1 MLFKSKLIVI
11 LSFFLSIYQVN
22 LYAQNKVV
30 VTLKG
35 LKSGDT
41 ALLRI
46 QKSGEEFKFK
56 FVGGTGSD
64 IIHTFDTLSNGKWAL
79 SVDAKTY
86 IFPTAAVIQLNNN
99 SFASTIQLTKVPVDS
114 NFNYQWRDDSS
125 FVGHAQQAYINDKVE
140 IVVLGKAEKVPDD
153 FNSINALNE
162 YGFLF
167 SDEESKWTSEESYRL
182 YQTLKKFNFQKFREN
197 EIVRVKSKWILTD
210 KYVDRDIDFKTVN
223 GVDVITISRAAF
235 TYATPQVVTV
245 DGVKGK
251 FFSKRLFTSLVYY
264 YTDKGTK
271 TDKIAELAK
280 TRYGFEFLAP
290 SAFLKNLMGETET
303 NFQEFTS
310 DEKIVILSMFE
321 EFPDAMQRQAEL
333 KYMVRRVNGQSH
345 PVYPTAPAIAWVTN
359 SNIEWMESAFKSQDI
374 TYMQRLVLHEKAHFL
389 WEHTFDKT
397 TQDDWATLGGWY
409 KDPTSGS
416 GWSTNNT
423 TEFVSAY
430 AHLKNPNEDMAESIA
445 FFITNPEA
453 FRSRSLKKFEFV
465 RDRIMKGT
473 RYISVIRPDL
483 TFKVYNLFPDYNYPG
498 KIKRTKLE
506 VVGAPNEDKIVKF
519 EIELTIMNK
528 AFDGAQQAQCRF
540 ISSIGTI
547 KDMWLIKQNE
557 NGSILRGEFTLSKF
571 AKSGYWLI
579 PQINIWDAVGNQR
592 LENNSTYGIKC
603 FVNNP
608 LEDVTAPLYVQ
619 KSLTMDSVS
628 VKLIDFTGSLAV
640 DRCGP
645 CADTITPS
653 NAIKINFKI
662 DEKNKINP
670 DGRAYAR
677 VYLPSFD
684 STDKYNIKPYSFD
697 VQINGKGIL
706 NDFTDSVKTA
716 QFYFPVPDYYPS
728 GFYSVNYLSM
738 MDQALNVRQTF
749 FDKDTANKNLFMS
762 PTFVNQRSL
771 RDSIYIKTKYPDLK
785 PPVLDL
791 NDIQIKATPTN
802 PTSPNGETL
811 FEMWLWIKDES
822 DFVGRASGFANG
834 SYTLRDPQGL
844 EYNYSMLQTV
854 ESINSFYSIKPDSS
868 IYGYKRYYFK
878 TLLPVGSPP
887 GLWGVSAIT
896 IFDRAQNK
904 KYYSFVEYVRFDVEQ
919 SKVLQ
924 VTPFVEIL
932 GKRVNSKNVDSVAVK
947 IGCKSCMN
955 QNYRIRMY
963 SSMGG
968 SSVVSEGKMTKDTIT
983 VSNLNLKGVNDGVLF
998 ATVFMLDSTRA
1009 LIGTGKATYTKD
1021 ATVPTNY
1028 NLTPNRSLLGKSNL
1042 DSFIVAIKS
1051 VEINS
1056 SNQVV
1061 LKQISINPGST
1072 GQIGDSIV
1080 LNSIRSMYTA
1090 NLPVINSTSPTGSGN
1105 QYNVGFEG
1113 GMPSALMNVGFY
1125 DSTLRIPKSVFDKL
1139 ADGTIEI
1146 KLISTDSLG
1155 NSGLSVSQFIY
1166 KDSKA
1171 PVLSIVN
1178 DSLVGLKKYVKLV
1191 SDEFISNTPT
1201 VSDFVVSNGVLNTIT
1216 KLNSKSFGL
1225 LITKNCNDTL
1235 SIQLNNS
1242 VLKDSVGNT
1251 STVFNVKVA
1260 DIVRPAIPLI
1270 VSSKG
1275 TAICAGDSTVL
1286 TASSTSGTF
1295 AWSNNGVVI
1304 ANATSKTYAALSAG
1318 NYRIVNTDTKGCS
1331 SESSGFTVGVNPL
1344 PAKPVISWSGVQ
1356 FSTTATGVNYQWLLN
1371 GALVAGATASTHK
1384 PLNTGDF
1391 RLRVTD
1397 PNGCINVSDSFK
1409 LVVTAL
1415 ANLITTPSSNI
1426 ATVYPNP
1433 ASNKVVLEFA
1443 TLPTI
1448 NLNFQLV
1455 SPSGKVL
1462 SSIVGRNK
1470 VNVIDVSDVQSG
1482 NYFIRVIG
1490 KKYDQVKKVLIQ
1502 K

>member
-86 IFPTAAVIQLNNN
+86 IFPTASVIELNNN
-99 SFASTIQLTKVPVDS
+99 SFASTVQLTKAPVDS
-114 NFNYQWRDDSS
+114 NFVYQWQDDSS

-153 FNSINALNE
+153 FNAINALNE

-167 SDEESKWTSEESYRL
+167 SDEESKWTSEDSYRL
-182 YQTLKKFNFQKFREN
+182 YQTLKKFNFQKFGERDS
-197 EIVRVKSKWILTD
+197 VRVKSKWILTN
-210 KYVDRDIDFKTVN
+210 KFIDRDIDFKTVS

-235 TYATPQVVTV
+235 TYATPQTVIV

-264 YTDKGTK
+264 YTDKGTNK
-271 TDKIAELAK
+271 DKIAEIAK
-280 TRYGFEFLAP
+280 TRYGFEFLLP

-310 DEKIVILSMFE
+310 DEKIIILSMFE

-333 KYMVRRVNGQSH
+333 KYMVRRVNGQLH
-345 PVYPTAPAIAWVTN
+345 PLYPSAPAIAWVTN
-359 SNIEWMESAFKSQDI
+359 NNIEWMEGAFKSQDI

-389 WEHTFDKT
+389 WKHTFDKT
-397 TQDDWATLGGWY
+397 TQDDWATLGGW
-409 KDPTSGS
+409 KLDPTASS

-430 AHLKNPNEDMAESIA
+430 AHLKNPDEDMAESIA

-506 VVGAPNEDKIVKF
+506 VIGAPNEDKIVKL

-528 AFDGAQQAQCRF
+528 AFDGAEWASCRF
-540 ISSIGTI
+540 TSSIGTI
-547 KDMWLIKQNE
+547 KDMGLRPVNAEK
-557 NGSILRGEFTLSKF
+557 SILRGEMTLSKF
-571 AKSGYWLI
+571 AKSGYWII
-579 PQINIWDAVGNQR
+579 PQMTIGDLQGNMR
-592 LENNSTYGIKC
+592 LENNSTYGVKC

-608 LEDVTAPLYVQ
+608 LEDVTAPLYIQ

-640 DRCGP
+640 DRCGS

-653 NAIKINFKI
+653 NAIKIKFKI

-670 DGRAYAR
+670 DGRVTAS
-677 VYLPSFD
+677 VYLPTFD
-684 STDKYNIKPYSFD
+684 STDKYNIQPYSFET
-697 VQINGKGIL
+697 QINGNGIS
-706 NDFTDSVKTA
+706 NDFTDSIKTA

-728 GFYSVNYLSM
+728 GFYSVSSISM
-738 MDQALNVRQTF
+738 TDLALNTRQVL
-749 FDKDTANKNLFMS
+749 FDKDTANQNYFA
-762 PTFVNQRSL
+762 PPNFINQRAL
-771 RDSIYIKTKYPDLK
+771 RDSIYVRTKYPDLK

-802 PTSPNGETL
+802 PVSPNGETL
-811 FEMWLWIKDES
+811 FEMWLWVKDES
-822 DFVGRASGFANG
+822 DFVGKASGFAHG
-834 SYTLRDPQGL
+834 YYVLRDPQGL
-844 EYNYSMLQTV
+844 ETHVSMQRDLG
-854 ESINSFYSIKPDSS
+854 NLFYSIKPDSS

-887 GLWGVSAIT
+887 GLWGVSAIGL
-896 IFDRAQNK
+896 IDHARNR

-924 VTPFVEIL
+924 VTPYVEIL
-932 GKRVNSKNVDSVAVK
+932 GKRVNSKNVDSVSVK
-947 IGCKSCMN
+947 IGCKSCIN
-955 QNYRIRMY
+955 QNYRLRMY

-968 SSVVSEGKMTKDTIT
+968 TSVVSEGKMTKDTIT
-983 VSNLNLKGVNDGVLF
+983 VSNLNLKGVNDGVLY
-998 ATVFMLDSTRA
+998 ATVFMLDSTKA

-1056 SNQVV
+1056 SNLVV
-1061 LKQISINPGST
+1061 LKQTTINPGST

-1080 LNSIRSMYTA
+1080 LNSIRNIYTA
-1090 NLPVINSTSPTGSGN
+1090 NLPVINSTSQNGSGN
-1105 QYNVGFEG
+1105 HYNVEFEG
-1113 GMPSALMNVGFY
+1113 GMPTALMNTGFY
-1125 DSTLRIPKSVFDKL
+1125 DSTLKIPKSIFDKL

-1166 KDSKA
+1166 KDTKA
-1171 PVLSIVN
+1171 PTLSIVN

-1201 VSDFVVSNGVLNTIT
+1201 VSDFVVSNGVINTVT

-1260 DIVRPAIPLI
+1260 DIVKPAIPLI
-1270 VSSKG
+1270 TSSKG
-1275 TAICAGDSTVL
+1275 AAICAGDSSVL

-1295 AWSNNGVVI
+1295 AWSNNGVAI
-1304 ANATSKTYAALSAG
+1304 ANATAKTYAALGAG
-1318 NYRIVNTDTKGCS
+1318 NYKIVNTDSKGCA
-1331 SESSGFTVGVNPL
+1331 SESSVFTVTVNPL

-1356 FSTTATGVNYQWLLN
+1356 FATTATGVNYQWLLN
-1371 GALVAGATASTHK
+1371 GTAISGATTSTHK

-1391 RLRVTD
+1391 KLRVTD

-1409 LVVTAL
+1409 LVVTAIG
-1415 ANLITTPSSNI
+1415 NVVTTPASNI

-1433 ASNKVVLEFA
+1433 ATNRVVLEFA

-1462 SSIVGRNK
+1462 SSTIGRNK

>member
-86 IFPTAAVIQLNNN
+86 IFPTAAIIQLNNN
-99 SFASTIQLTKVPVDS
+99 SFESTVQLTKSPVDS
-114 NFNYQWRDDSS
+114 NFNYQWQDDSS
-125 FVGHAQQAYINDKVE
+125 YVGHAQQAYLNDKVE

-153 FNSINALNE
+153 FNAINALNE

-167 SDEESKWTSEESYRL
+167 SDEESKWTSEDSYRL
-182 YQTLKKFNFQKFREN
+182 YQTLKKFNYQKFGERES
-197 EIVRVKSKWILTD
+197 VRVKAKWILTD
-210 KYVDRDIDFKTVN
+210 KYIDRDIDFKTVS
-223 GVDVITISRAAF
+223 GIDVITISRAAF
-235 TYATPQVVTV
+235 TYATPQTVTV

-251 FFSKRLFTSLVYY
+251 FFSKRLFTSIVYY
-264 YTDKGTK
+264 YTDKGANK
-271 TDKIAELAK
+271 DKIAELAK
-280 TRYGFEFLAP
+280 TRYGFEFLVP

-333 KYMVRRVNGQSH
+333 KYMVRRVNGQLH
-345 PVYPTAPAIAWVTN
+345 PLYPLAPAIAWVTN
-359 SNIEWMESAFKSQDI
+359 SNIEWMEGAFKSQDI

-389 WEHTFDKT
+389 WEHTFDKS
-397 TQDDWATLGGWY
+397 TQDDWATLGGWS
-409 KDPTSGS
+409 KDPAALS
-416 GWSTNNT
+416 GWSTSNT

-483 TFKVYNLFPDYNYPG
+483 TFQVYNLFPDYNYPG

-506 VVGAPNEDKIVKF
+506 VVGAPNEDKIVKL

-528 AFDGAQQAQCRF
+528 AFDGADWASCRF
-540 ISSIGTI
+540 SSSIGTI
-547 KDMWLIKQNE
+547 KDMFLRPVNSQK
-557 NGSILRGEFTLSKF
+557 SILRGEITLSKF
-571 AKSGYWLI
+571 AKSGYWII
-579 PQINIWDAVGNQR
+579 PQMTIGDLQGNMR
-592 LENNSTYGIKC
+592 LENNSTYGVKC

-608 LEDVTAPLYVQ
+608 LEDVTAPLYIQ

-628 VKLIDFTGSLAV
+628 VKLVDFTGSLAV
-640 DRCGP
+640 DRCGS

-653 NAIKINFKI
+653 NAIKIKFKI

-670 DGRAYAR
+670 DGRVTAK

-684 STDKYNIKPYSFD
+684 STDKYNMQPYSFET
-697 VQINGKGIL
+697 QINGNGIS
-706 NDFTDSVKTA
+706 NDYTDSIKTA
-716 QFYFPVPDYYPS
+716 QFYFPVPEYYPS
-728 GFYSVNYLSM
+728 GYYAVSSILM
-738 MDQALNVRQTF
+738 TDLALNTRQVL
-749 FDKDTANKNLFMS
+749 FDTDTANQNYFAP
-762 PTFVNQRSL
+762 PTFINQRAL
-771 RDSIYIKTKYPDLK
+771 RDSIYIRTKYPDLK
-785 PPVLDL
+785 PPLLDL

-822 DFVGRASGFANG
+822 DFKGKASGFANG
-834 SYTLRDPQGL
+834 YYVLRDPQGL
-844 EYNYSMLQTV
+844 ETHVAMQRDLGNTYYD
-854 ESINSFYSIKPDSS
+854 IKPDSS

-887 GLWGVSAIT
+887 GLWGVSAIGLN
-896 IFDRAQNK
+896 DHAQNK

-924 VTPFVEIL
+924 VTPYVEIL
-932 GKRVNSKNVDSVAVK
+932 GKKVNSKNVDSVTVK
-947 IGCKSCMN
+947 IGCKSCID

-968 SSVVSEGKMTKDTIT
+968 SSVVSEGKMIKDTIT
-983 VSNLNLKGVNDGVLF
+983 VSNLNLKGVNDGILY

-1021 ATVPTNY
+1021 ATLPTNY
-1028 NLTPNRSLLGKSNL
+1028 NINPNKSLLGKSNL

-1056 SNQVV
+1056 SNLVV
-1061 LKQISINPGST
+1061 LKQTTINPGST
-1072 GQIGDSIV
+1072 GQIGDSVVI
-1080 LNSIRSMYTA
+1080 NSIRNIYTA
-1090 NLPVINSTSPTGSGN
+1090 NLPIINSTSQNGSGN
-1105 QYNVGFEG
+1105 QFNLEFGE
-1113 GMPSALMNVGFY
+1113 GMPSALMNTGFY
-1125 DSTLRIPKSVFDKL
+1125 DSTLSIPKSVFDKL

-1166 KDSKA
+1166 KDTKA
-1171 PVLSIVN
+1171 PILSIVN

-1201 VSDFVVSNGVLNTIT
+1201 VSDFVVSNGVINTVT

-1251 STVFNVKVA
+1251 SAVFNVKVA
-1260 DIVRPAIPLI
+1260 DIVKPAIPLI
-1270 VSSKG
+1270 TSSKG
-1275 TAICAGDSTVL
+1275 FTICAGDSTVL

-1295 AWSNNGVVI
+1295 AWSNNGVAI
-1304 ANATSKTYAALSAG
+1304 ASATAKTYAALNAG
-1318 NYRIVNTDTKGCS
+1318 TYKIVNTDTKGCS
-1331 SESSGFTVGVNPL
+1331 NESIGFTVGVNPL

-1371 GALVAGATASTHK
+1371 GTAISGATASTHK
-1384 PLNTGDF
+1384 PSNTGDF
-1391 RLRVTD
+1391 KLRITD
-1397 PNGCINVSDSFK
+1397 PNGCVNVSDSFK

-1415 ANLITTPSSNI
+1415 ANLVTTPASNI

-1433 ASNKVVLEFA
+1433 ASDKVVLEFA

-1455 SPSGKVL
+1455 TPSGKVL
-1462 SSIVGRNK
+1462 SSTTGRNK
-1470 VNVIDVSDVQSG
+1470 VNIIDVSDIQSG
-1482 NYFIRVIG
+1482 SYFIKVIG

>member
-1 MLFKSKLIVI
+1 MLFKSNLIVV
-11 LSFFLSIYQVN
+11 LSFILSIYQAN
-22 LYAQNKVV
+22 LNAQNRVV

-56 FVGGTGSD
+56 YVGGTGSD

-86 IFPTAAVIQLNNN
+86 VFPTAAIIQLNNN
-99 SFASTIQLTKVPVDS
+99 SFESTVQLTKAPVDS
-114 NFNYQWRDDSS
+114 NFNYQWQDDSS
-125 FVGHAQQAYINDKVE
+125 YVGHAQQAYINDKVE

-153 FNSINALNE
+153 FNAINALNE

-167 SDEESKWTSEESYRL
+167 SDEESKWTSEDSYRL
-182 YQTLKKFNFQKFREN
+182 YQTLKKFNFQKFGERDL
-197 EIVRVKSKWILTD
+197 VRVKVKWILTD
-210 KYVDRDIDFKTVN
+210 KYIDRDIDFKTVN
-223 GVDVITISRAAF
+223 GVDIITISRAAF
-235 TYATPQVVTV
+235 TYATPQTVTV

-251 FFSKRLFTSLVYY
+251 FFSKRLFTSIVYY

-271 TDKIAELAK
+271 KEKIAELAK
-280 TRYGFEFLAP
+280 TRYGFEFLVP
-290 SAFLKNLMGETET
+290 STFLKNLMGETET

-333 KYMVRRVNGQSH
+333 KYMVRRVNGQLH
-345 PVYPTAPAIAWVTN
+345 PVYPLAPAIAWVTN
-359 SNIEWMESAFKSQDI
+359 SNIEWMEGAFSSQNI
-374 TYMQRLVLHEKAHFL
+374 TSMQRLVLHEKAHFL

-397 TQDDWATLGGWY
+397 TQDDWATLGGWS
-409 KDPTSGS
+409 KDPAALS
-416 GWSTNNT
+416 GWSTTNT

-483 TFKVYNLFPDYNYPG
+483 TFQVYNLFPDYNYPG

-506 VVGAPNEDKIVKF
+506 VVGAPNEDKIVKL

-528 AFDGAQQAQCRF
+528 AFDGADWASCRF
-540 ISSIGTI
+540 TSSIGTF
-547 KDMWLIKQNE
+547 KDMGLRPVNAEK
-557 NGSILRGEFTLSKF
+557 SILRGEMPLSKF
-571 AKSGYWLI
+571 AKSGYWII
-579 PQINIWDAVGNQR
+579 PQMTIGDLQGNMR
-592 LENNSTYGIKC
+592 LENNSTYGVKC

-608 LEDVTAPLYVQ
+608 LEDVTAPLYIQ

-628 VKLIDFTGSLAV
+628 VKLVDFSGSLAV
-640 DRCGP
+640 DRCGS

-653 NAIKINFKI
+653 NAIKFKFKI

-670 DGRAYAR
+670 DGRVLAS

-684 STDKYNIKPYSFD
+684 STDKYNIQPYSFET
-697 VQINGKGIL
+697 QISGNGIS
-706 NDFTDSVKTA
+706 NDFTDSIKTA
-716 QFYFPVPDYYPS
+716 QFYFPVPDYFPS
-728 GFYSVNYLSM
+728 GFYSVSSILM
-738 MDQALNVRQTF
+738 TDLALNTRQVL
-749 FDKDTANKNLFMS
+749 FDKDTANKNYFA
-762 PTFVNQRSL
+762 PPNFINQRAV
-771 RDSIYIKTKYPDLK
+771 RDSIYIRTKYPDLK

-802 PTSPNGETL
+802 PVSPNGETL
-811 FEMWLWIKDES
+811 FEMWLWVKDES
-822 DFVGRASGFANG
+822 DFVGKASGFAHG
-834 SYTLRDPQGL
+834 YYVLRDPQGL
-844 EYNYSMLQTV
+844 ETNVSMQRDLGNT
-854 ESINSFYSIKPDSS
+854 YYDIKPDSS

-887 GLWGVSAIT
+887 GLWGVSAIGL
-896 IFDRAQNK
+896 IDHARNK
-904 KYYSFVEYVRFDVEQ
+904 KYYNFVEYVRFDVEQ

-932 GKRVNSKNVDSVAVK
+932 GKRVNSKNVDSVSVK
-947 IGCKSCMN
+947 IGCKSCIN
-955 QNYRIRMY
+955 QNYRLRMY

-968 SSVVSEGKMTKDTIT
+968 TSVVSEGKMTKDTIT
-983 VSNLNLKGVNDGVLF
+983 VSNLNLKGVNDGVLY
-998 ATVFMLDSTRA
+998 ATVFMLDSTKA

-1021 ATVPTNY
+1021 ATLPTNY

-1056 SNQVV
+1056 SNLVV
-1061 LKQISINPGST
+1061 LKQTTINPGST

-1080 LNSIRSMYTA
+1080 LNSIRNIYTA
-1090 NLPVINSTSPTGSGN
+1090 NLPVINSTSQNGSGN
-1105 QYNVGFEG
+1105 QYNVEFEE
-1113 GMPSALMNVGFY
+1113 GMPTALMNTGFY
-1125 DSTLRIPKSVFDKL
+1125 DSTLKIPKSVFDKL

-1166 KDSKA
+1166 KDTKA
-1171 PVLSIVN
+1171 PTLSIVN

-1201 VSDFVVSNGVLNTIT
+1201 VSDFVVSNGVINTIT

-1260 DIVRPAIPLI
+1260 DIVKPATPLI
-1270 VSSKG
+1270 ASSKG
-1275 TAICAGDSTVL
+1275 AAICAGDSSVL

-1295 AWSNNGVVI
+1295 AWSNNGVAI

-1318 NYRIVNTDTKGCS
+1318 NYKIVNTDSKGCA
-1331 SESSGFTVGVNPL
+1331 SESSGFTVSVNPL

-1356 FSTTATGVNYQWLLN
+1356 FATTATGVNYQWLLN
-1371 GALVAGATASTHK
+1371 GTAISGATSSTHK

-1391 RLRVTD
+1391 KLRVTD

-1409 LVVTAL
+1409 LVVTAIG
-1415 ANLITTPSSNI
+1415 NLVTTPASNI

-1433 ASNKVVLEFA
+1433 ATNRVVLEFA

-1455 SPSGKVL
+1455 SPSGNVL
-1462 SSIVGRNK
+1462 SSTTGRNK
-1470 VNVIDVSDVQSG
+1470 VNIIDVRDIQSG
-1482 NYFIRVIG
+1482 TYFIKVIG
-1490 KKYDQVKKVLIQ
+1490 KKYDQVKKVLI
-1502 K
+1502 KK

>member
-86 IFPTAAVIQLNNN
+86 IFPTASVIELNNN
-99 SFASTIQLTKVPVDS
+99 SFASTVQLTKAPVDS
-114 NFNYQWRDDSS
+114 NFVYQWQDDSS

-153 FNSINALNE
+153 FNGIQLLYT
-162 YGFLF
+162 YGFLLND
-167 SDEESKWTSEESYRL
+167 SLSKWTSEEAYRL
-182 YQTLKKFNFQKFREN
+182 YQNISKFNFRKFGEKDSVF
-197 EIVRVKSKWILTD
+197 VRAKIFITD
-210 KYVDRDIDFKTVN
+210 QFISRDIDFRTVN
-223 GVDVITISRAAF
+223 GVDIITISRAAF
-235 TYATPQVVTV
+235 TYASPLVVTL

-251 FFSKRLFTSLVYY
+251 YFSKRLFGACVYY
-264 YTDKGTK
+264 YTDKGVNGGRINE
-271 TDKIAELAK
+271 IAK
-280 TRYGFEFLAP
+280 SRYGLEFLP
-290 SAFLKNLMGETET
+290 PIDLITTLMGEHKS

-310 DEKIVILSMFE
+310 DEKIVILSMLE
-321 EFPDAMQRQAEL
+321 EFPDAMQRQSGL
-333 KYMVRRVNGQSH
+333 KYLIRRINGQ
-345 PVYPTAPAIAWVTN
+345 VDYRMPTASAIAFTGIN
-359 SNIEWMESAFKSQDI
+359 TIEFMEMAFNGQDI
-374 TYMQRLVLHEKAHFL
+374 QFMQRLVLHEKAHFL
-389 WEHTFDKT
+389 WEYTFDAITKS
-397 TQDDWATLGGWY
+397 DWATLGGW
-409 KDPTSGS
+409 KLDPTTLS

-445 FFITNPEA
+445 FYVTNPDA
-453 FRSRSLKKFEFV
+453 LRSRSIKKFEFV
-465 RDRIMKGT
+465 RDRIMQGS

-483 TFKVYNLFPDYNYPG
+483 TFQVYNLYPDYSYPG

-506 VVGAPNEDKIVKF
+506 VIGKDTADKIIRL
-519 EIELTIMNK
+519 EIELTIQNPK
-528 AFDGAQQAQCRF
+528 LDGAKEAFTRF
-540 ISSIGTI
+540 SSTIGTF
-547 KDMWLIKQNE
+547 KDMYLRPINDTG
-557 NGSILRGEFTLSKF
+557 NILVGEMPLSKF
-571 AKSGYWLI
+571 AKSGFWKVD
-579 PQINIWDAVGNQR
+579 QIVTRDANNNAR
-592 LENNSTYGIKC
+592 YENNTNFGLKC

-608 LEDVTAPLYVQ
+608 LEDVTPPLYIQ
-619 KSLTMDSVS
+619 
-628 VKLIDFTGSLAV
+628 GSLRMDTLMEKFISLDGSTA
-640 DRCGP
+640 RQNCGS
-645 CADTITPS
+645 CADTLKPTQAVKVS
-653 NAIKINFKI
+653 FKI
-662 DEKNKINP
+662 EEKNTINP
-670 DGRAYAR
+670 FGRVFANIDFPT
-677 VYLPSFD
+677 LD
-684 STDKYNIKPYSFD
+684 STDKYNIKPYSIFA
-697 VQINGKGIL
+697 QIAGEGIL
-706 NDFTDSVKTA
+706 NDKRDSTKTA

-728 GFYSVNYLSM
+728 GYYSITSLSM
-738 MDQALNVRQTF
+738 QDIALNERMVYL
-749 FDKDTANKNLFMS
+749 DKDTANKSLFMPPPS
-762 PTFVNQRSL
+762 NVHQRAL
-771 RDSIYIKTKYPDLK
+771 RDSVYIKTKTPDYKAPL
-785 PPVLDL
+785 LDI
-791 NDIQIKATPTN
+791 NRITIKATPTN
-802 PTSPNGETL
+802 PAAPNGETL
-811 FEMWLWIKDES
+811 FEMWVWVKDTS
-822 DFVGRASGFANG
+822 DFVNNASGFASG
-834 SYTLRDPQGL
+834 YYSLRDPQGL
-844 EYNYSMLQTV
+844 EHYFNIDGNGSSYNNIFS
-854 ESINSFYSIKPDSS
+854 DSS
-868 IYGYKRYYFK
+868 KYVYKQYYAK

-887 GLWGVSAIT
+887 GLWGVSSIVVMDQAK
-896 IFDRAQNK
+896 NK
-904 KYYSFVEYVRFDVEQ
+904 RYYSFTEIVRFDVEL
-919 SKVLQ
+919 SKILQ
-924 VTPFVEIL
+924 VTPYIEIL
-932 GKRVNSKNVDSVAVK
+932 GKKVNTKNQDSATVK
-947 IGCKSCMN
+947 FGCKDCKS
-955 QNYRIRMY
+955 QNYRLNIY
-963 SSMGG
+963 SNMGG
-968 SSVVSEGKMTKDTIT
+968 KNAVFEGKMAADTIT
-983 VSNLNLKGVNDGVLF
+983 LNNINLKGVNDGILY
-998 ATVFMLDSTRA
+998 ATVMMLDSIKA
-1009 LIGTGKATYTKD
+1009 LIGLGKATYTKD

-1090 NLPVINSTSPTGSGN
+1090 NLPVINSTTPTGSGN

-1139 ADGTIEI
+1139 ADGNIEI

-1201 VSDFVVSNGVLNTIT
+1201 VSDFVVSNGVINSVS

-1235 SIQLNNS
+1235 TIQLNNS
-1242 VLKDSVGNT
+1242 ALNDSVGNN
-1251 STVFNVKVA
+1251 SNVFTVKVA

-1270 VSSKG
+1270 TSSKG
-1275 TAICAGDSTVL
+1275 AAICAGDSTVL
-1286 TASSTSGTF
+1286 TASSSTGTF

-1331 SESSGFTVGVNPL
+1331 SESSSFTVGVNPL

-1409 LVVTAL
+1409 LVVTAIG
-1415 ANLITTPSSNI
+1415 NVVTTPASNI

-1433 ASNKVVLEFA
+1433 ATNRVVLEFA

-1462 SSIVGRNK
+1462 SSTIGRNK

>member
-41 ALLRI
+41 ALIRI
-46 QKSGEEFKFK
+46 QKSVEEFKFK
-56 FVGGTGSD
+56 YVGGTGSD

-99 SFASTIQLTKVPVDS
+99 SFASTIQLTKAPIDS
-114 NFNYQWRDDSS
+114 NFRFQWQDDSS
-125 FVGHAQQAYINDKVE
+125 FVGHAQQSYINDKVE

-153 FNSINALNE
+153 FNAINALNE

-167 SDEESKWTSEESYRL
+167 SDEESKWTSEDSYRL
-182 YQTLKKFNFQKFREN
+182 YQTLKKFNFQKYGERDS
-197 EIVRVKSKWILTD
+197 VKVKAKWILTD
-210 KYVDRDIDFKTVN
+210 KFIDRDIDFRTTN
-223 GVDVITISRAAF
+223 GVDIITISRAAF

-245 DGVKGK
+245 DGVKGR
-251 FFSKRLFTSLVYY
+251 FFSKRLFNSIVYY
-264 YTDKGTK
+264 YTDKGTNK
-271 TDKIAELAK
+271 NRIDQIAK
-280 TRYGFEFLAP
+280 TRYGFEFLLP
-290 SAFLKNLMGETET
+290 SPFLKNLMGETET

-310 DEKIVILSMFE
+310 DEKIIILSMFE

-333 KYMVRRVNGQSH
+333 KYMVRRVNGQLH
-345 PVYPTAPAIAWVTN
+345 PVFPLAPAIAWVTN
-359 SNIEWMESAFKSQDI
+359 STIEWMEGAFKGQDI

-389 WEHTFDKT
+389 WKHTFDKS

-430 AHLKNPNEDMAESIA
+430 AHLKNPDEDMAESIA

-453 FRSRSLKKFEFV
+453 FRSRSLKKFEFI

-528 AFDGAQQAQCRF
+528 AFDGADWASCRIF
-540 ISSIGTI
+540 SSIGTF
-547 KDMWLIKQNE
+547 KDLGLSPINSEK
-557 NGSILRGEFTLSKF
+557 SILRGEMTLSKF
-571 AKSGYWLI
+571 AKSGNWII
-579 PQINIWDAVGNQR
+579 PQIVIGDLQGNLR
-592 LENNSTYGIKC
+592 LENNSTYGVKC

-608 LEDVTAPLYVQ
+608 LEDVKAPLYIQ
-619 KSLTMDSVS
+619 KSLKMDSVS
-628 VKLIDFTGSLAV
+628 VKLIDFSGSLAA
-640 DRCGP
+640 DICGT

-670 DGRAYAR
+670 DGRVLAS

-684 STDKYNIKPYSFD
+684 STNKYNMQPYSFET
-697 VQINGKGIL
+697 QISGKGIS
-706 NDFTDSVKTA
+706 NDFTDSIKTA
-716 QFYFPVPDYYPS
+716 QFYFPVPEYYPTGYYAVS
-728 GFYSVNYLSM
+728 SILM
-738 MDQALNVRQTF
+738 TDLALNTRQVL
-749 FDKDTANKNLFMS
+749 FDTDTSNQNYFAP
-762 PTFVNQRSL
+762 PTFINQRAL
-771 RDSIYIKTKYPDLK
+771 RDSIYIRTKYPDLK
-785 PPVLDL
+785 PPLLDL

-822 DFVGRASGFANG
+822 DFVGKASGFANG
-834 SYTLRDPQGL
+834 YYVLRDPQGL
-844 EYNYSMLQTV
+844 ETYVSMQRDLGALY
-854 ESINSFYSIKPDSS
+854 YSIKPDSS

-878 TLLPVGSPP
+878 TLLPAGSPP
-887 GLWGVSAIT
+887 GIWGVSAIGLN
-896 IFDRAQNK
+896 DHAQNK
-904 KYYSFVEYVRFDVEQ
+904 KYYSFVEFVRFDVEQ

-947 IGCKSCMN
+947 IGCKSCID

-983 VSNLNLKGVNDGVLF
+983 VTNLNLKGVNDGVLF

-1009 LIGTGKATYTKD
+1009 LIGTGRATYTKD
-1021 ATVPTNY
+1021 ATLPTNY
-1028 NLTPNRSLLGKSNL
+1028 NLTPNRSLLGRSNL

-1051 VEINS
+1051 VEISS
-1056 SNQVV
+1056 SN
-1061 LKQISINPGST
+1061 LIILRQISINPGST
-1072 GQIGDSIV
+1072 GQIGDSVVI
-1080 LNSIRSMYTA
+1080 NSIRDIYTA
-1090 NLPVINSTSPTGSGN
+1090 NLPVVNSTAQHRTGN
-1105 QYNVGFEG
+1105 QFNLESEG
-1113 GMPSALMNVGFY
+1113 GMPSALMNTGFY

-1155 NSGLSVSQFIY
+1155 NSGLPISQFIY
-1166 KDSKA
+1166 KDTKA
-1171 PVLSIVN
+1171 PIFSIVN

-1201 VSDFVVSNGVLNTIT
+1201 VSDFVVSNGVINTIT
-1216 KLNSKSFGL
+1216 KLNSKTFGL

-1251 STVFNVKVA
+1251 NTAFNVKVA

-1270 VSSKG
+1270 ASSKG
-1275 TAICAGDSTVL
+1275 AAICAGDSTVL

-1304 ANATSKTYAALSAG
+1304 ANATAKTYAALSAG

-1331 SESSGFTVGVNPL
+1331 SESSGFTVSVNPL

-1356 FSTTATGVNYQWLLN
+1356 FSTTATGVNFQWLLN
-1371 GALVAGATASTHK
+1371 GSAISGATASTHK

-1397 PNGCINVSDSFK
+1397 PNGCINISDSFK

-1415 ANLITTPSSNI
+1415 ANLVTTPSSNI

-1462 SSIVGRNK
+1462 SSTTGRNK
-1470 VNVIDVSDVQSG
+1470 VNIIDVSDIQSG

>member
-1 MLFKSKLIVI
+1 MLFKSNLIVL
-11 LSFFLSIYQVN
+11 LSFLLSIYQVN

-99 SFASTIQLTKVPVDS
+99 SFASTVQLTKSPIDS
-114 NFNYQWRDDSS
+114 NFNYQWQDDSS
-125 FVGHAQQAYINDKVE
+125 FVGHAQQAYLNDKVE

-153 FNSINALNE
+153 FNAINALNE

-182 YQTLKKFNFQKFREN
+182 YQTLKKFNFQKFGEGQTVQ
-197 EIVRVKSKWILTD
+197 VRVKWILTD
-210 KYVDRDIDFKTVN
+210 KYIDRDIDFKTVS

-235 TYATPQVVTV
+235 TYATPQTVIV

-271 TDKIAELAK
+271 KEKIAEIAK
-280 TRYGFEFLAP
+280 SRYGFEFLEP
-290 SAFLKNLMGETET
+290 TPFLKNLMGETET

-345 PVYPTAPAIAWVTN
+345 PIYPPAPAIAWVTN
-359 SNIEWMESAFKSQDI
+359 NNIEWMESAFKSQDI

-397 TQDDWATLGGWY
+397 TQDDWATLGGW
-409 KDPTSGS
+409 KLDPTTSS

-506 VVGAPNEDKIVKF
+506 VVGAPNEDKIVKL
-519 EIELTIMNK
+519 EIELNIMNK
-528 AFDGAQQAQCRF
+528 AFDGAEWASCTF
-540 ISSIGTI
+540 VSSIGTL
-547 KDMWLIKQNE
+547 KGMGLRPVNAEK
-557 NGSILRGEFTLSKF
+557 SILRGEITLSKF
-571 AKSGYWLI
+571 SKSGYWII
-579 PQINIWDAVGNQR
+579 PQMSIGDLQGNMR
-592 LENNSTYGIKC
+592 LENNSSYGVKC

-608 LEDVTAPLYVQ
+608 LEDVQAPLYVQ
-619 KSLTMDSVS
+619 NSLKMDSVS
-628 VKLIDFTGSLAV
+628 VKLVDFTGSLAV
-640 DRCGP
+640 DRCGS

-653 NAIKINFKI
+653 NAIRFKFNI
-662 DEKNKINP
+662 EEKNKINP

-677 VYLPSFD
+677 VFLPSFD
-684 STDKYNIKPYSFD
+684 STNQYNIQPYSFD
-697 VQINGKGIL
+697 VQINGNGIL
-706 NDFTDSVKTA
+706 NDFTDSTKTA

-728 GFYSVNYLSM
+728 GFYSVSYLAM

-749 FDKDTANKNLFMS
+749 FDKDTANKNYFMA
-762 PTFVNQRSL
+762 PAFVNQRSL
-771 RDSIYIKTKYPDLK
+771 RDSIYMKTKYPDLK
-785 PPVLDL
+785 PPLLDL

-822 DFVGRASGFANG
+822 DFVGKASGFANG
-834 SYTLRDPQGL
+834 HYLLRDPQGL
-844 EYNYSMLQTV
+844 ETYVSMQRDLGSTFYN
-854 ESINSFYSIKPDSS
+854 IKPDSS

-887 GLWGVSAIT
+887 GLWGVSSIVLN
-896 IFDRAQNK
+896 DHAQNK
-904 KYYSFVEYVRFDVEQ
+904 KYYNFVEYVRFDVEQ

-924 VTPFVEIL
+924 VTPYVEIL
-932 GKRVNSKNVDSVAVK
+932 GKKVNSKNVDSVAVK
-947 IGCKSCMN
+947 IGCKSCID

-983 VSNLNLKGVNDGVLF
+983 VSNLKLKGVNDGVLY

-1021 ATVPTNY
+1021 ATLPTNY
-1028 NLTPNRSLLGKSNL
+1028 NLTPNRSLLGRSNL

-1056 SNQVV
+1056 SNMVI
-1061 LKQISINPGST
+1061 LKQITINPGST

-1080 LNSIRSMYTA
+1080 INSIRNIYTA
-1090 NLPVINSTSPTGSGN
+1090 NLPVVNSTAQSGTGN
-1105 QYNVGFEG
+1105 QFNLESEG
-1113 GMPSALMNVGFY
+1113 GMPTALMNVGFY
-1125 DSTLRIPKSVFDKL
+1125 DSTLSIPKSVFDKL

-1155 NSGLSVSQFIY
+1155 NTGLFVSQFIY
-1166 KDSKA
+1166 KDTKA
-1171 PVLSIVN
+1171 PVLSVVN

-1201 VSDFVVSNGVLNTIT
+1201 VSDFVVSNGVINSVT

-1251 STVFNVKVA
+1251 STLFSVKVA
-1260 DIVRPAIPLI
+1260 DIVRPVVPLI
-1270 VSSKG
+1270 TSSKG
-1275 TAICAGDSTVL
+1275 AAICAGDSTVL
-1286 TASSTSGTF
+1286 TASSSTGTF

-1304 ANATSKTYAALSAG
+1304 NNATSKTYAVLAAG
-1318 NYRIVNTDTKGCS
+1318 IYRIVNTDTKGCS
-1331 SESSGFTVGVNPL
+1331 SESNGFTVGVNSL

-1371 GALVAGATASTHK
+1371 GTSISGSTASTHK

-1397 PNGCINVSDSFK
+1397 PNGCVNISDSFK

-1415 ANLITTPSSNI
+1415 ANLVTTPSSNI

-1448 NLNFQLV
+1448 NLNFLLV
-1455 SPSGKVL
+1455 SPSGTVL
-1462 SSIVGRNK
+1462 SSTIGRNK
-1470 VNVIDVSDVQSG
+1470 VNVIDVSKLESG

-1490 KKYDQVKKVLIQ
+1490 KQYEQVKKVLIQ